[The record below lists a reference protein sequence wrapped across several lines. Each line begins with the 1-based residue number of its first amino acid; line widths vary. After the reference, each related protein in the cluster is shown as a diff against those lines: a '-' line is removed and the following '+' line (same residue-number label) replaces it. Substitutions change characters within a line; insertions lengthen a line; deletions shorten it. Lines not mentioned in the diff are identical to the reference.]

1 MSNYTQGTA
10 RGTALAQPNGQE
22 AVSDL
27 AGKCNIEMARNFN
40 EAAVL
45 NDKLAGWLKI
55 VARDE
60 RNEIR

>member
-10 RGTALAQPNGQE
+10 KGTALAQPHGQE

-40 EAAVL
+40 EAKVL
-45 NDKLAGWLKI
+45 NDKLAGL
-55 VARDE
+55 RSL
-60 RNEIR
+60 R

>member
-22 AVSDL
+22 AVNDL
-27 AGKCNIEMARNFN
+27 TGKCNREMARNFN

-45 NDKLAGWLKI
+45 NDKLAGLRSI
-55 VARDE
+55 VARNVIGM
-60 RNEIR
+60 R